1 MPSQTSQFVKPQKRD
16 IDQLNGRLMIK
27 THRNCNS
34 RRGKLLGG
42 FRCLLCPMCG
52 AVALDSSCGRSR
64 TTYLIFPE
72 STQLTDDH
80 GQEHGFRAVPLALA
94 LETKA
99 ARVPP
104 GVHGR
109 LPNLSP
115 SPPPSLPGKPSD
127 AGQIGGNGY
136 EETCSIPEVIGEVWF
151 GN

>member
-72 STQLTDDH
+72 STQLTGKFQLSNRLH
-80 GQEHGFRAVPLALA
+80 AFPSG
-94 LETKA
+94 
-99 ARVPP
+99 
-104 GVHGR
+104 GR
-109 LPNLSP
+109 
-115 SPPPSLPGKPSD
+115 D
-127 AGQIGGNGY
+127 
-136 EETCSIPEVIGEVWF
+136 TCSIDRRPWPGTWISGRTVGIGA
-151 GN
+151 